1 MSCCVVS
8 VSLVMDHNMIL
19 VVMMAI
25 VTHFMRQIETI
36 LMQPPN
42 ESPSAI
48 VVYMFK
54 KRIKTRAWDDQIW
67 PGVGI
72 ISAVL
77 WSYCKE
83 SRIGEEEGGR
93 IILQVPTG
101 IKFTTIWFHGNGL
114 NYLAPCWRVEYH
126 CFKHGA
132 SLWTDGQSVVYA
144 GRDHNIKNHLDIRS
158 FCYRFNFWIVIQLS
172 FPLHLRII
180 IICTTDH
187 GWW

>member
-54 KRIKTRAWDDQIW
+54 KRIKTRAWDDQI
-67 PGVGI
+67 
-72 ISAVL
+72 
-77 WSYCKE
+77 
-83 SRIGEEEGGR
+83 
-93 IILQVPTG
+93 
-101 IKFTTIWFHGNGL
+101 
-114 NYLAPCWRVEYH
+114 
-126 CFKHGA
+126 
-132 SLWTDGQSVVYA
+132 
-144 GRDHNIKNHLDIRS
+144 
-158 FCYRFNFWIVIQLS
+158 
-172 FPLHLRII
+172 
-180 IICTTDH
+180 
-187 GWW
+187 